1 MSLSQNVKNKD
12 LIPSAFDPQ
21 RISLPMHPYFA
32 KGKQERIAVI
42 LKRDGDEKIS

>member
-1 MSLSQNVKNKD
+1 LGYKSGDFPVSEACAK
-12 LIPSAFDPQ
+12 
-21 RISLPMHPYFA
+21 RIIILPMHPYFA